1 MRILGQQSNPEALP
15 LAARRAG
22 TVVPP
27 LWQRRSVRERTRLV
41 AVHTV
46 LTIGAIFILI
56 PVAWMLSTAFKV
68 NGNVMLFPPQWTP
81 KPFVLRPFSE
91 AFQTMHFFRALR
103 NTLIIATGQIS
114 GSLLTASMA
123 AYGFARLR
131 FPGRDLIF
139 FILLS
144 TIMLPGTV
152 TIIPLYILFR
162 HLHWLN
168 TFLPLIVPL
177 WFGGGVFNIFLLRQF
192 FMTIS
197 EEICNA
203 ARIDG
208 CGHWGIY
215 WRIIL
220 PLGRPGMIT
229 VFIFL
234 FMGSWNDFFAPLIY
248 LNSTKLYPL
257 TLTLEW
263 FVGKYVVLWNQLMA
277 GTIMVALPPIILFFF
292 TQRYFIRG
300 VVFTGVKA

>member
-1 MRILGQQSNPEALP
+1 MATRAEAVTP
-15 LAARRAG
+15 R
-22 TVVPP
+22 
-27 LWQRRSVRERTRLV
+27 LWQRRSVRTGVRLA
-41 AVHTV
+41 AVYTV
-46 LTIGAIFILI
+46 LTLGAIIILI
-56 PVAWMLSTAFKV
+56 PVAWMLSTAFKA
-68 NGNVMLFPPQWTP
+68 NGDVMLFPPKWIP
-81 KPFVLRPFSE
+81 KPFVVRPFGE
-91 AFQTMHFFRALR
+91 AFQTMHYFRALR
-103 NTLIIATGQIS
+103 NTLIIASGQIA

-123 AYGFARLR
+123 AYGFSRLR
-131 FPGRDLIF
+131 FPGRDVIF
-139 FILLS
+139 FVLLS

-168 TFLPLIVPL
+168 TFLPLIVPS

-208 CGHWGIY
+208 CGHIAIY
-215 WRIIL
+215 WRIII
-220 PLGRPGMIT
+220 PLGLPGMIT

-248 LNSTKLYPL
+248 LNSTRLYPL

-277 GTIMVALPPIILFFF
+277 GTLMVAVPPIILFFF